1 MSSVNPIAG
10 FPAPGSPADAG
21 KHFNT
26 PRASIAPIAL
36 RDALDGPLSTA
47 RQRRTLLL
55 YACMALA
62 GLALAL
68 LAAPGLRAFGLGLM
82 LPGGGFLGHLGNG
95 LGPSL
100 GAIAGLLLSLLLF
113 GAALFAWFGSGNIL
127 APILVWLGS
136 AALAAAIAPVPGW
149 SGAPWLLAA
158 AIAAGAV
165 VSLRSRARYRARA
178 IADRD
183 RRNVH
188 LAKLATQP
196 PRVAVAATARTDA
209 AGVPEEAHGYLRYAL
224 DRALQPLASFDGF
237 DQIDQFQ
244 TASVR
249 YQVCNFGYA
258 LAALQYEHLPA
269 FRGYLSQAQQN
280 LHQKMLDHRNWK
292 YWALEN
298 AWGNLS
304 LDPDPVPRD
313 NIMYSGWFGAL
324 LSEYISNTGD
334 SRYNDQPMVLR
345 HPDGREWRYT
355 FSQLAE
361 VVYRNFKRSRF
372 TLFPCEPNWIYP
384 LCNNFGGITLKIHDR
399 LYGTRWWSEIEAD
412 YRRHFD
418 NEFTTVDGRTL
429 AIRSTRTG
437 LTIAALTSV
446 MADCVTAY
454 FLHGILPDV
463 ARRAWEIARLDFI
476 RVADGKV
483 DLLTRGWDAIDTGNY
498 RKSMITTYAQVGAA
512 AGEMGD
518 SEVLELLRQRV
529 RDEFPRSEEDGVV
542 AHQGVSNFAHASLLG
557 LFSQGA
563 ATRRDMHARGVAAE
577 TLSGPLLASAPYPD
591 VMVSSARNDGGALN
605 CVLHPGR
612 PAAAGGIYPL
622 ELSQLRPGATYR
634 CEGLRQATVTAD
646 ARGAATVYALL
657 SARQAFRVSPAD

>member
-1 MSSVNPIAG
+1 MDSLNPVAG
-10 FPAPGSPADAG
+10 FPLPGSPAEAARG
-21 KHFNT
+21 FNA
-26 PRASIAPIAL
+26 PSAAVAQIAV
-36 RDALDGPLSTA
+36 RDALDGPLSTV
-47 RQRRTLLL
+47 RQRRTLLGYVAL
-55 YACMALA
+55 ALA
-62 GLALAL
+62 GFALAL
-68 LAAPGLRAFGLGLM
+68 SAAPGLQAFGLGLM
-82 LPGGGFLGHLGNG
+82 LPGGGFLGHFGAG
-95 LGPSL
+95 LWPSL
-100 GAIAGLLLSLLLF
+100 GAAASLLLSLLLF

-127 APILVWLGS
+127 APIAVWLGS
-136 AALAAAIAPVPGW
+136 ALLAAATAPASAW
-149 SGAPWLLAA
+149 AGAPWLLAA
-158 AIAAGAV
+158 AIAAAAV
-165 VSLRSRARYRARA
+165 VTSRSRARSRARA

-183 RRNVH
+183 RRNAH
-188 LAKLATQP
+188 LARLAAQAP
-196 PRVAVAATARTDA
+196 PAAARADA
-209 AGVPEEAHGYLRYAL
+209 GGMPEEAAGYLRHVL
-224 DRALQPLASFDGF
+224 DRALQPLPRFDGF

-258 LAALQYEHLPA
+258 LAAVQYEHLPA

-324 LSEYISNTGD
+324 LAEYISNTGD
-334 SRYNDQPMVLR
+334 SRYNDQPLLLR

-355 FSQLAE
+355 FSQLAGA
-361 VVYRNFKRSRF
+361 VYRNFKRSRF

-384 LCNNFGGITLKIHDR
+384 LCNNFGGIALKIHDR
-399 LYGTRWWSEIEAD
+399 LYGTRWWAEIEAD

-418 NEFTTVDGRTL
+418 NEFTTLDGRTL
-429 AIRSTRTG
+429 AIRSSRTG

-454 FLHGILPDV
+454 FLHGILPDL

-476 RVADGKV
+476 RVAHGKV

-529 RDEFPRSEEDGVV
+529 RAEFPRGEDDGVV
-542 AHQGVSNFAHASLLG
+542 VHQGVSNFAHASLLG

-563 ATRRDMHARGVAAE
+563 GTRRDIHARGMAAE
-577 TLSGPLLASAPYPD
+577 TLSGPLLSAAPYPD
-591 VMVSSARNDGGALN
+591 VLVSRARNDGGELD
-605 CVLHPGR
+605 CVLRPGR
-612 PAAAGGIYPL
+612 PAAAGGTYPL
-622 ELSQLRPGATYR
+622 QLSQLRPGVSYR
-634 CEGLRQATVTAD
+634 CEGLREASVTAD
-646 ARGAATVYALL
+646 ARGVATVHAHLP
-657 SARQAFRVSPAD
+657 ARLAFRVRPAD